1 MKDKEESL
9 NEIVPKDI
17 TDLYE
22 KIDKVEEEEEEK
34 TQNLVSFEVQQEKIE
49 IIQKRCIEI
58 DTPLLVEYDFKNDK
72 VNKDIK

>member
-1 MKDKEESL
+1 MDTA
-9 NEIVPKDI
+9 NEVVPKDI

-34 TQNLVSFEVQQEKIE
+34 TLNVVSFEVQQEKIE

>member
-1 MKDKEESL
+1 MSEV
-9 NEIVPKDI
+9 VPKDI

-34 TQNLVSFEVQQEKIE
+34 IQNLVSFEVQQEKIE

-72 VNKDIK
+72 INKDIK